1 MGWIRDREEK
11 TENMANQP
19 PPYPGHEKS
28 SQGYPSQA
36 DQYHMPPQPGYGQ
49 SPAPV
54 VVQHQYVAPR
64 MFGPTP
70 INMQCPNCRAQVTTV
85 ESHNSDIR
93 GGWRYCMDC
102 FWSHVCSWS
111 LVLHVHSPLHGQ
123 SQGRHS

>member
-1 MGWIRDREEK
+1 MG
-11 TENMANQP
+11 NMANQP

-28 SQGYPSQA
+28 SQGYPGQA
-36 DQYHMPPQPGYGQ
+36 DQYQTPPQPGYGQ
-49 SPAPV
+49 SPTPV

-70 INMQCPNCRAQVTTV
+70 INMQCPNCRAQVTTATLEEV
-85 ESHNSDIR
+85 GVIAGLLLES
-93 GGWRYCMDC
+93 C
-102 FWSHVCSWS
+102 VL